1 MIERAYAVLARHTL
15 IVLYAVVLTACAQ
28 AQAPRTTI
36 DNPGGGKI
44 TYGRVDGQATEA
56 GAMGSILQTL
66 HKQYDDK
73 PQVGRVFQVRG
84 TNSAA
89 VFFTLVKRNQG
100 NAHIAGLVIASQT
113 APGHVEAALLSDDAT
128 RFGSTV
134 NPMLTTLFGVWH
146 PGAGTSADVAPP
158 AQTEALTNFVLPD
171 RSASVSLPVGW
182 KVEPSS
188 GAGTIFADGPN
199 GESVALD
206 FPLLAMNS
214 SDPRVRRTMQFA
226 QGAGRNTAYAR
237 ALYYPHGADLGKTF
251 VDLLQMMQ
259 RLRGQQPAT
268 MQIEGESPVPAGAGS
283 RCARLRG
290 RADSHNGKGVGEFT
304 TVFCEGA
311 LSPMGQY
318 MNIVFH
324 AAAPVGIAAQE
335 RATLGAIL
343 DSFKVDMSTVNRQAA
358 ALAAPAIEQI
368 HAIGRAAAAQ
378 AKQAHEMSDLHN
390 RSVEARW
397 DSQDKGSQAFSNYLL
412 DQTVIADNDNGGHA
426 TLWNQTADELVKRNP
441 SRFSYVETPNFWKG
455 VDY

>member
-1 MIERAYAVLARHTL
+1 MVPRLTSIVICALA
-15 IVLYAVVLTACAQ
+15 LTACAQ
-28 AQAPRTTI
+28 AQAPLKTI

-44 TYGRVDGQATEA
+44 IYGHVDGQATEA

-66 HKQYDDK
+66 HRQYDDK

-113 APGHVEAALLSDDAT
+113 APGHVEAALLSDDAA

-134 NPMLTTLFGVWH
+134 NPMLKTLFGVWH
-146 PGAGTSADVAPP
+146 PGAKNSGDVVPP
-158 AQTEALTNFVLPD
+158 AQAQALTNFVLPD
-171 RSASVSLPVGW
+171 RSASVSLPAGW

-188 GAGTIFADGPN
+188 GAGTIFADGPD

-251 VDLLQMMQ
+251 VDLLQMRQ
-259 RLRGQQPAT
+259 RMRGQQPAT
-268 MQIEGESPVPAGAGS
+268 MQIESESPVPAGAGS
-283 RCARLRG
+283 RCARLQG
-290 RADSHNGKGVGEFT
+290 HADSHNGRGIGEFT

-324 AAAPVGIAAQE
+324 TATPAGIAAQQ

-378 AKQAHEMSDLHN
+378 AKQAHEMNDLHN
-390 RSVEARW
+390 KSVEARW

-426 TLWNQTADELVKRNP
+426 TVWNQTADELVKRNP

>member
-1 MIERAYAVLARHTL
+1 MVPRLSC
-15 IVLYAVVLTACAQ
+15 IVICAFALTACAQ
-28 AQAPRTTI
+28 AQAPLTTI
-36 DNPGGGKI
+36 DSPGGGKI
-44 TYGRVDGQATEA
+44 IYGHAEGQTTEA

-66 HKQYDDK
+66 HRKYDDK

-113 APGHVEAALLSDDAT
+113 APGHVEAALLSDDAA

-134 NPMLTTLFGVWH
+134 NPMLKTLFGVWH
-146 PGAGTSADVAPP
+146 PGAKMSGDVSPP
-158 AQTEALTNFVLPD
+158 AQALTNFVLPD
-171 RSASVSLPVGW
+171 RSASVSLPAGW
-182 KVEPSS
+182 KVEPAS
-188 GAGTIFADGPN
+188 GGGTIFANGPN

-251 VDLLQMMQ
+251 VDLLQMRQ
-259 RLRGQQPAT
+259 RMRGQQPAT
-268 MQIEGESPVPAGAGS
+268 MQIESESPVPAGAGS
-283 RCARLRG
+283 RCARLQGRG
-290 RADSHNGKGVGEFT
+290 DSHDGKGIGEFT

-318 MNIVFH
+318 MNLVFH
-324 AAAPVGIAAQE
+324 TAAPTGIAAQQ

-343 DSFKVDMSTVNRQAA
+343 DSFKVDLSTVNRQAA

-378 AKQAHEMSDLHN
+378 AKQAHEMNDLHN

-397 DSQDKGSQAFSNYLL
+397 DSQDKSSQAFSNYLL

-441 SRFSYVETPNFWKG
+441 SRYSYVETPNFWKG